1 MHENTRAR
9 VTLLVNWIFSR
20 LDKFDELIFGGHVY
34 GGYYIHDVNWVT
46 YLEGAY
52 IRGGLYTGDALT
64 GFYGIYHE
72 TIPQFKIKHEF
83 FKNSFILCT
92 KHKCNNLDPNI
103 RNSVSI
109 EILKNNVLKLVSAIF
124 YQMFIFSSNNS
135 PSKTMKNVFY
145 FI

>member
-34 GGYYIHDVNWVT
+34 GGSYIQDV
-46 YLEGAY
+46 
-52 IRGGLYTGDALT
+52 LT
-64 GFYGIYHE
+64 GFYGICHE

-92 KHKCNNLDPNI
+92 KHNCNNLDPNI

-109 EILKNNVLKLVSAIF
+109 
-124 YQMFIFSSNNS
+124 
-135 PSKTMKNVFY
+135 
-145 FI
+145 